1 MNGII
6 PNALICQI
14 WLWTLW
20 INFSVRCASK
30 VSASTYLCNQKQTS
44 NVTTQGNPQSLL
56 KTTYKQR
63 CLNGLKHLNP
73 ESSNACHKPALGGGI
88 LSKFC
93 SQDCGVKYM
102 EARIDVWVKKG
113 GKRESLWE
121 SVKHAENRE
130 GVVIRVDGTTDCSAE
145 CVVKTEDI
153 RSLVVDQA
161 EATKM
166 SLVSRKW
173 QVKAT
178 KSHTEVERLRD
189 ILRRVVKMR
198 EDIKRGMEVVL
209 WREKLLELAAE
220 RAKSVGL
227 CGWDQRLCFGDEEWA
242 EFGVGVLESY
252 DVGGENMNEAGN
264 DMQVDQNGSVEGEWW
279 CPGKTM
285 CDRHAG

>member
-1 MNGII
+1 MH
-6 PNALICQI
+6 PKSVHQLIYTIKKQI
-14 WLWTLW
+14 SD
-20 INFSVRCASK
+20 I
-30 VSASTYLCNQKQTS
+30 
-44 NVTTQGNPQSLL
+44 TTQGNPQLSL

-63 CLNGLKHLNP
+63 CMNGFKHPNP

-102 EARIDVWVKKG
+102 ETRIDVWVKKG

-121 SVKHAENRE
+121 SVKHAEKRE
-130 GVVIRVDGTTDCSAE
+130 GVVIQVDGANDCSTE
-145 CVVKTEDI
+145 CVIKTEDI
-153 RSLVVDQA
+153 RPLVVDQA
-161 EATKM
+161 GAAKM
-166 SLVSRKW
+166 CPVSGKW
-173 QVKAT
+173 QVKAA
-178 KSHTEVERLRD
+178 KSHMDVERLRN

-252 DVGGENMNEAGN
+252 EMGGENVDEAGN
-264 DMQVDQNGSVEGEWW
+264 DMQVDRHGGVEEGEWW